1 MTATLRFG
9 TGVDT
14 SASSGVVD
22 QTADTVSGGHTYS
35 VAGVYTVTLIVTD
48 ASVES
53 DTSVFQFV
61 VIYDPSAVFVTGGR
75 WIDSPVGAYLPD
87 PSLTGKSNFGFI
99 SKYKKGKSVPSGQT
113 RFQFKTANFSFRSG
127 TYEWLVITKHK
138 AMYKGT
144 GTINNAGNYGF
155 QLTAIDAALTPSTS
169 DDLFRIRIWDK
180 DKYDLLVYDN
190 QVGENDPNADPTT
203 AIGGGNIK
211 IQSSSASKVA
221 GDPGEVS
228 EVALPEKYALLQ
240 NYPNPFNPE
249 TQIRFELPEAGHVV
263 VRIYNTLGQ
272 EVRTLAD
279 EPYKAGYH
287 NLRWDGQ
294 DRNGN
299 AVSSGVYLYQLQ
311 AGEFQQVKKMSLL
324 R

>member
-1 MTATLRFG
+1 M
-9 TGVDT
+9 
-14 SASSGVVD
+14 
-22 QTADTVSGGHTYS
+22 
-35 VAGVYTVTLIVTD
+35 
-48 ASVES
+48 
-53 DTSVFQFV
+53 
-61 VIYDPSAVFVTGGR
+61 
-75 WIDSPVGAYLPD
+75 
-87 PSLTGKSNFGFI
+87 
-99 SKYKKGKSVPSGQT
+99 
-113 RFQFKTANFSFRSG
+113 
-127 TYEWLVITKHK
+127 ITKHK

-279 EPYKAGYH
+279 APYKAGYH